1 MQIIIDGPDGSKVVD
16 VVFSEL
22 SEPELRLYARIGV
35 PEAREELKN
44 RIGLDPYKS
53 VEDYTPDDLEFFIN
67 WRKNQSSQN
76 RDKIIVESSDEGS
89 NE

>member
-1 MQIIIDGPDGSKVVD
+1 MQIFIDGPDGAKVVD

-22 SEPELRLYARIGV
+22 SEPELRLYARMDI
-35 PEAREELKN
+35 PEAREELKS

-53 VEDYTPDDLEFFIN
+53 VEDYTPDDLDFFIN

-76 RDKIIVESSDEGS
+76 RDKIIAESSDEGLD
-89 NE
+89 E